1 MTIKA
6 GNIRKGAYIL
16 FKNEPHLVTKTDFVS
31 PGKGSAFM
39 RAKLKNVKTDNS
51 IEFTFKSME
60 SVEEL
65 EINTKQMQF
74 LYDDGESLVFM
85 DPRTYDQVE
94 VSRSLCEDKVGFLT
108 AELEVYILFFEE
120 KAIGIRVPQKVT
132 LEVTYAEDATAGN
145 RVNAPKKPVTVETGI
160 TIQAPLFVNTG
171 DKIIVDTDSGEY
183 VSRTS

>member
-6 GNIRKGAYIL
+6 GNIKKGTYVL
-16 FKNEPHLVTKTDFVS
+16 FKNEPHLVTRTDFVS

-39 RAKLKNVKTDNS
+39 RAKLKSVKTTNS
-51 IEFTFKSME
+51 IEFTFKSTE
-60 SVEEL
+60 SIEEL
-65 EINTKQMQF
+65 DVNTRQMQF
-74 LYDDGESLVFM
+74 LYDAGDELVFM
-85 DPRTYDQVE
+85 DPRSFEQVE
-94 VSRSLCEDKVGFLT
+94 IPKSLAEDKVGYLT
-108 AELEVYILFFEE
+108 AEMEAFILFYNE
-120 KAIGIRVPQKVT
+120 KAIGIRIPQKVT

-183 VSRTS
+183 VSRAS